1 MLFPVRV
8 CASLSRTRPPS
19 FVQCPI
25 SSVAL
30 SQLLRRAR
38 GLERVTHV
46 AVSCRFRGEQSTG
59 SFPRATE
66 SHACLVTQFPV
77 IELNI
82 SASWTVPGHI
92 RLDSIVRM
100 GECLGD
106 ADILV
111 CFAQLRTV
119 ANVMTLWTKRLER
132 HNYVAFLR
140 RNARKFAP
148 RHDF

>member
-1 MLFPVRV
+1 MLFSVRV

-25 SSVAL
+25 SFVAL

-66 SHACLVTQFPV
+66 FHACLVTQILV
-77 IELNI
+77 TELNI
-82 SASWTVPGHI
+82 SASWMVRGHI
-92 RLDSIVRM
+92 RLDSIGRM
-100 GECLGD
+100 GIC
-106 ADILV
+106 ADSTDVLV
-111 CFAQLRTV
+111 
-119 ANVMTLWTKRLER
+119 
-132 HNYVAFLR
+132 
-140 RNARKFAP
+140 
-148 RHDF
+148 

>member
-1 MLFPVRV
+1 
-8 CASLSRTRPPS
+8 
-19 FVQCPI
+19 
-25 SSVAL
+25 
-30 SQLLRRAR
+30 
-38 GLERVTHV
+38 V

-66 SHACLVTQFPV
+66 SHACLVTPILV
-77 IELNI
+77 TELNI

-92 RLDSIVRM
+92 RLDSIVCM
-100 GECLGD
+100 GECVGD

-132 HNYVAFLR
+132 HNYVTSVSA
-140 RNARKFAP
+140 
-148 RHDF
+148 

>member
-1 MLFPVRV
+1 V
-8 CASLSRTRPPS
+8 S
-19 FVQCPI
+19 
-25 SSVAL
+25 
-30 SQLLRRAR
+30 
-38 GLERVTHV
+38 
-46 AVSCRFRGEQSTG
+46 VSCRFRGEQSTG

-66 SHACLVTQFPV
+66 SHACLVTQILV
-77 IELNI
+77 TELNI

-100 GECLGD
+100 GECVGD

-132 HNYVAFLR
+132 HNYVTSVSA
-140 RNARKFAP
+140 
-148 RHDF
+148 